1 MNFHERYLE
10 DLSDRDKYIINARDV
25 ANKTFKE
32 IANELGISQTHVSN
46 LYKMIKKD
54 EEIYKDL
61 DATPNDLDKTIHFL
75 GLSSSINNALKRA
88 NIYTISDLKQAFES
102 ERIYSFRCIGP
113 KSLELIR
120 ESLINKLPYDKEFI
134 KYVDRYHC
142 SINDCIES
150 KNGTQYFIITIEDYV
165 LNSNYQCIVEIENGS
180 VLKFFFENGRHYI
193 SKILIKSINESIIK
207 YQGDD

>member
-32 IANELGISQTHVSN
+32 IANDLGISSAYASN

-54 EEIYKDL
+54 EKIYKDL
-61 DATPNDLDKTIHFL
+61 DSTPNDLDKTIHFL

-102 ERIYSFRCIGP
+102 ERIYNFRCIGP
-113 KSLELIR
+113 KSLELIKQ
-120 ESLINKLPYDKEFI
+120 SLINKLPYDKEFI

-142 SINDCIES
+142 SIDDCIES
-150 KNGTQYFIITIEDYV
+150 KNGTRYFRITIEDYV
-165 LNSNYQCIVEIENGS
+165 LKYNYQCIVEIENGS
-180 VLKFFFENGRHYI
+180 ASKFFFENGRHYI